1 SRTAQLKSESGKT
14 ANPVVCQRK
23 SQRRQFRKNSH
34 RSHPTR
40 MQTLPNIPDYVNMIF
55 KGLKPGDLP
64 VEQPTEFEMV
74 IDMKAAK
81 ALGPALPQSVVMRA
95 DELIQ

>member
-1 SRTAQLKSESGKT
+1 MAIAADPNKSSRAIAAACGVAEQFENQLSRTAQLKSESGKT

-40 MQTLPNIPDYVNMIF
+40 MQTFPNIPDYVNMIF
-55 KGLKPGDLP
+55 KGLKPG
-64 VEQPTEFEMV
+64 T
-74 IDMKAAK
+74 
-81 ALGPALPQSVVMRA
+81 
-95 DELIQ
+95 